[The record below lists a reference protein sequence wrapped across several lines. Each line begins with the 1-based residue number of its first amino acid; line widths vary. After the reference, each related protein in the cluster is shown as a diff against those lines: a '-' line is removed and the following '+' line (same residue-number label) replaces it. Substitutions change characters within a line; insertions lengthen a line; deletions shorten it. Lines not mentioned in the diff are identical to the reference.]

1 MGSAVWQ
8 INATALTDFVNEC
21 PQFLDTTYVIN
32 DVFVKEREVKAMDK
46 LDKSKGKM
54 RTLPDNLVRHQF
66 LALLVKLA
74 SDKYVRSKEI
84 VLIII

>member
-1 MGSAVWQ
+1 MSPFNKNFKIRKRNV
-8 INATALTDFVNEC
+8 VN
-21 PQFLDTTYVIN
+21 
-32 DVFVKEREVKAMDK
+32 VKAMDK

-84 VLIII
+84 VIFII